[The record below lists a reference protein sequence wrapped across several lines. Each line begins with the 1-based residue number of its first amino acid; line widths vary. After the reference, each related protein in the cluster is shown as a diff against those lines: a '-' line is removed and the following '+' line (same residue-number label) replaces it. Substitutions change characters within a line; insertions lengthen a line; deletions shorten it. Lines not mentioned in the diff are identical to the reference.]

1 MWKRKPTASTRSIRP
16 AAETLESRQLL
27 SLGFG
32 KPTATVSGTDPDGA
46 SWTLRLYG
54 PGTLNVVDANGT
66 AFTAANRTTP
76 DLINTITVA
85 GAITSETRLVG
96 TVIPSASG
104 ANQVHFQNLVVSQ
117 TGELGNIDPGRV
129 SFNKVLQNG
138 IDAIDMPNFWLT
150 HTETAKPTTASLIHT
165 SAKSAGAIDIPGGVI
180 TLRFGGV
187 DATYTPPGG
196 TPLNQSGQSNEF
208 EINLGLPITTGTS
221 VLVDKVITTA
231 QANTTSGQP
240 PFQDYA
246 TFLVSGRLNLFQA
259 NEIDG
264 NTTSGL
270 APTQFAGTT
279 PSSGLAPGGTYVISQ
294 GGVFG
299 AGQIGTVR
307 ILGSATN
314 FTTLVDEF
322 SLLQSPSEGLLD
334 AKINSFSI
342 GGETNNVMLIAPSGS
357 RNIAFGLGMDNV
369 LINSLTISSL
379 RANRDATNSTVTVSR
394 SIGNMLIGGP
404 VENTNVQ
411 AGYFQ
416 SLFAEAN
423 FPATSIFTSGSGVFF
438 GTPPAT
444 ITNHV
449 TNPTT
454 GVMEPY
460 AQNGGSIRVRIA
472 GDVTNSVISAS
483 VDPNPSGLSPS
494 VVDAAGQFEKSN
506 GNRFPFGAP
515 NNIVLPRGVINAKV
529 EGTVDNS
536 TNGLVSTNAPASA
549 AFFARVVHLNKGP
562 VIPPTVPYQPYP
574 HPPALHRGQTPLK
587 GLLKLDHLPTRFHR
601 ARTASGSQARAA
613 ARSQGKAK

>member
-1 MWKRKPTASTRSIRP
+1 MLKRKPTPSRRSLRP
-16 AAETLESRQLL
+16 SPEHLEPRQLL
-27 SLGFG
+27 AAGFG

-54 PGTLNVVDANGT
+54 PGTLNVVDANGN

-104 ANQVHFQNLVVSQ
+104 ANKVFFQNLVVSQ

-129 SFNKVLQNG
+129 SFNKVIQNG
-138 IDAIDMPNFWLT
+138 IGAIDMPDFWLA
-150 HTETAKPTTASLIHT
+150 HTDTAAPTTASLIHT
-165 SAKSAGAIDIPGGVI
+165 AAKSAGAIDVPGGVI

-187 DATYTPPGG
+187 DATFTPAGG
-196 TPLNQSGQSNEF
+196 KPLNQTGQSNEF

-221 VLVDKVITTA
+221 VILNKVITTA

-240 PFQDYA
+240 PFQDFA
-246 TFLVSGRLNLFQA
+246 TFLVTGRLNLFQA

-264 NTTSGL
+264 NTTGQGTSTSL
-270 APTQFAGTT
+270 VPTQFAGST
-279 PSSGLAPGGTYVISQ
+279 PSSGVSAGGTYVISQ
-294 GGVFG
+294 GGSQG
-299 AGQIGTVR
+299 TGQIGTVR

-314 FTTLVDEF
+314 FTTLVDEYP
-322 SLLQSPSEGLLD
+322 LGQTPIEGALD

-342 GGETNNVMLIAPSGS
+342 GGETNNVLLIAPSGS

-369 LINSLTISSL
+369 IINSLLISSL

-416 SLFAEAN
+416 SLFADAN
-423 FPATSIFTSGSGVFF
+423 FPATSLFATGTGAFF
-438 GTPPAT
+438 GTPPPT

-449 TNPTT
+449 TNPST

-460 AQNGGSIRVRIA
+460 AQNAGSIRVRIA
-472 GDVTNSVISAS
+472 GDLTNSVFSAS

-494 VVDAAGQFEKSN
+494 APGLDSAGQFEKSRPN
-506 GNRFPFGAP
+506 IPFPFGAP
-515 NNIVLPRGVINAKV
+515 SNIVLPKGHINAKV
-529 EGTVDNS
+529 EGTIDNS
-536 TNGLVSTNAPASA
+536 TNGLVSATAPASA
-549 AFFARVVHLNKGP
+549 AFFAKVVHLTGGP
-562 VIPPTVPYQPYP
+562 VIPPEVPYQPYA

-587 GLLKLDHLPTRFHR
+587 GLLKLDHFPKRFHG
-601 ARTASGSQARAA
+601 ARTTAHTKR
-613 ARSQGKAK
+613 KAK